1 MLMRKIL
8 NTEVYMDALYKS
20 LQNIILMNW
29 DRFCIDS
36 GWEIQTN
43 FEKRKDKN
51 LTQSD
56 RMSENWVVIFLLI
69 HS

>member
-1 MLMRKIL
+1 MFMRKIL
-8 NTEVYMDALYKS
+8 NTEVCMDALYKS
-20 LQNIILMNW
+20 LQTFILMNW

-43 FEKRKDKN
+43 FEKGKDEN

>member
-56 RMSENWVVIFLLI
+56 RMSEIELWFFF
-69 HS
+69 

>member
-1 MLMRKIL
+1 MCM
-8 NTEVYMDALYKS
+8 NALYKS

-36 GWEIQTN
+36 AWEIQTN
-43 FEKRKDKN
+43 FEERKDKS

-56 RMSENWVVIFLLI
+56 RMSENWVAIFL
-69 HS
+69 

>member
-8 NTEVYMDALYKS
+8 NTEMCMDALYKS
-20 LQNIILMNW
+20 LQNIILMNR

-56 RMSENWVVIFLLI
+56 RMSEN
-69 HS
+69 

>member
-1 MLMRKIL
+1 MRKIL

>member
-1 MLMRKIL
+1 MLMKKIL
-8 NTEVYMDALYKS
+8 NTNMCMNALYKS

-29 DRFCIDS
+29 DRFRIDS

-43 FEKRKDKN
+43 FEERKDKS

-56 RMSENWVVIFLLI
+56 RMSENWVAIFL
-69 HS
+69 